1 MNPLFLLILLAGA
14 APVLAAGKSQV
25 DELAMVQAEA
35 KAYREAWLELKRRD
49 ELLGLSA
56 LSPEARDSHDKVA
69 RLAGELIRSEKA
81 RQDVFAKAKSAV
93 ETAVQWAAETEAAKR
108 ASARS
113 EFESAKRALE
123 ATMQKA
129 SAPRPMATGLTDA
142 QIVAVDREQ
151 QALVLNLGTLQ
162 GAKEGMPFRILRK
175 DQVIGSCRL
184 IEVREMTSAG
194 LPEQLAKGIQPE
206 VGDRVAVLAE
216 K

>member
-1 MNPLFLLILLAGA
+1 MTSTLTILLFSAVSA
-14 APVLAAGKSQV
+14 LAANTAKV
-25 DELAMVQAEA
+25 DELAMAQAEA

-49 ELLGLSA
+49 ELLGVAS

-81 RQDVFAKAKSAV
+81 RQEVFEKAKAAVESAV
-93 ETAVQWAAETEAAKR
+93 KWAAETD
-108 ASARS
+108 ASKKAVARS
-113 EFESAKRALE
+113 DFESAKRTLE
-123 ATMQKA
+123 ATMKKGSEPRAMA
-129 SAPRPMATGLTDA
+129 SGLTDA
-142 QIVAVDREQ
+142 QIVAVDRNQ
-151 QALVLNLGTLQ
+151 QAVVLNLGSLQ

-194 LPEQLAKGIQPE
+194 LPEQLGQGIQIE

>member
-1 MNPLFLLILLAGA
+1 MKSFLLLFAFALPAMA
-14 APVLAAGKSQV
+14 ANTPKV
-25 DELAMVQAEA
+25 DELAMAQAEA
-35 KAYREAWLELKRRD
+35 KAYREAWLDLKRRD
-49 ELLGLSA
+49 ELLGISS

-81 RQDVFAKAKSAV
+81 RQDVFAKAKAAV
-93 ETAVQWAAETEAAKR
+93 EAAVKWAAETDAGKR
-108 ASARS
+108 AAARS
-113 EFESAKRALE
+113 DFESAKRTLE
-123 ATMQKA
+123 ATMQKTAEPRAMA
-129 SAPRPMATGLTDA
+129 SGLTDA
-142 QIVAVDREQ
+142 QIVAVDRDQ
-151 QALVLNLGTLQ
+151 QAVVLNLGSLQ

-194 LPEQLAKGIQPE
+194 LPEQLGKGIQLE

>member
-1 MNPLFLLILLAGA
+1 MKSFLLLFAFALPAMA
-14 APVLAAGKSQV
+14 ANTPKV
-25 DELAMVQAEA
+25 DELAMAQAEA
-35 KAYREAWLELKRRD
+35 KAYREAWLDLKRRD
-49 ELLGLSA
+49 ELLGVSS

-93 ETAVQWAAETEAAKR
+93 EAAVKWAAETDAGKR
-108 ASARS
+108 AAARS
-113 EFESAKRALE
+113 DFESAKRTLE
-123 ATMQKA
+123 ATMQK
-129 SAPRPMATGLTDA
+129 SAEPRAMATGLTDA
-142 QIVAVDREQ
+142 QIVAVDRDQ
-151 QALVLNLGTLQ
+151 QAVVLNLGSLQ

-194 LPEQLAKGIQPE
+194 LPEQLGKGIQLE

>member
-1 MNPLFLLILLAGA
+1 MKPLFLLLVVAT
-14 APVLAAGKSQV
+14 PVLAATPSKV
-25 DELAMVQAEA
+25 DELAMAQSEA

-49 ELLGLSA
+49 ELLGIAA

-81 RQDVFAKAKSAV
+81 RQDVLAKAKATIEAAV
-93 ETAVQWAAETEAAKR
+93 KWAAESDANKR
-108 ASARS
+108 AAARS
-113 EFESAKRALE
+113 DFESAKRTLE
-123 ATMQKA
+123 ATMKKNSEPRAMA
-129 SAPRPMATGLTDA
+129 SGLTDA
-142 QIVAVDREQ
+142 QIVAVDRNQ
-151 QALVLNLGTLQ
+151 QAVVLNLGSLQ

-194 LPEQLAKGIQPE
+194 LPEQLGQGIQIE

>member
-1 MNPLFLLILLAGA
+1 MMSTLAILLVSVVSVFAVNTA
-14 APVLAAGKSQV
+14 KV
-25 DELAMVQAEA
+25 DELAMAQAEA

-49 ELLGLSA
+49 ELLGVAS

-81 RQDVFAKAKSAV
+81 RQEVFEKAKAAVESAV
-93 ETAVQWAAETEAAKR
+93 KWAAETD
-108 ASARS
+108 ASKKATARS
-113 EFESAKRALE
+113 DFESAKRTLE
-123 ATMQKA
+123 ATMKKNSEPRAMA
-129 SAPRPMATGLTDA
+129 SGLTDA
-142 QIVAVDREQ
+142 QIVAVDRNQ
-151 QALVLNLGTLQ
+151 QAVVLNLGSLQ

-194 LPEQLAKGIQPE
+194 LPEQLGQGIQIE

>member
-1 MNPLFLLILLAGA
+1 MMSTLAILLVSAVSVFA
-14 APVLAAGKSQV
+14 ANTAKV
-25 DELAMVQAEA
+25 DELAMAQAEA

-49 ELLGLSA
+49 ELLGVAS

-81 RQDVFAKAKSAV
+81 RQVVFEKAKAAVESAV
-93 ETAVQWAAETEAAKR
+93 KWAAETD
-108 ASARS
+108 ASKKATARS
-113 EFESAKRALE
+113 DFESAKRTLE
-123 ATMQKA
+123 ATMKKNSEPRAMA
-129 SAPRPMATGLTDA
+129 SGLTDA
-142 QIVAVDREQ
+142 QIVAVDRNQ
-151 QALVLNLGTLQ
+151 QAVVLNLGSLQ

-194 LPEQLAKGIQPE
+194 LPEQLGQGIQIE

>member
-1 MNPLFLLILLAGA
+1 MTSTLTILLVSTVSA
-14 APVLAAGKSQV
+14 LAANTGKV
-25 DELAMVQAEA
+25 DELAMAQAEA
-35 KAYREAWLELKRRD
+35 KAYREAWLDLKRRD
-49 ELLGLSA
+49 ELLGVAS

-81 RQDVFAKAKSAV
+81 RQEVFGKAKAAVESAV
-93 ETAVQWAAETEAAKR
+93 KWAAETDASKKAA
-108 ASARS
+108 ARS
-113 EFESAKRALE
+113 DFESAKRTLE
-123 ATMQKA
+123 ATMKKSSEPRAMA
-129 SAPRPMATGLTDA
+129 SGLTDA
-142 QIVAVDREQ
+142 QIVAVDRNQ
-151 QALVLNLGTLQ
+151 QAVVLNLGSLQ

-194 LPEQLAKGIQPE
+194 LPEQLGQGIQIE

>member
-1 MNPLFLLILLAGA
+1 MMSTLAILLVSVVSVFAVNTA
-14 APVLAAGKSQV
+14 KV
-25 DELAMVQAEA
+25 DELAMAQAEA

-49 ELLGLSA
+49 ELLGVAS

-81 RQDVFAKAKSAV
+81 RQEVFEKAKAAVESAV
-93 ETAVQWAAETEAAKR
+93 KWAAETD
-108 ASARS
+108 ASKKATARS
-113 EFESAKRALE
+113 DFESAKRTLE
-123 ATMQKA
+123 ATMKKN
-129 SAPRPMATGLTDA
+129 SEPRAMGSGLTDA
-142 QIVAVDREQ
+142 QIVAVDRNQ
-151 QALVLNLGTLQ
+151 QAVVLNLGSLQ

-194 LPEQLAKGIQPE
+194 LPEQLGQGIQIE

>member
-1 MNPLFLLILLAGA
+1 MKSFLLLFAFALPAMA
-14 APVLAAGKSQV
+14 ANTPKV
-25 DELAMVQAEA
+25 DELAMAQAEA
-35 KAYREAWLELKRRD
+35 KAYREAWLDLKRRD
-49 ELLGLSA
+49 ELLGVSS

-81 RQDVFAKAKSAV
+81 RQDVFAKAKAAV
-93 ETAVQWAAETEAAKR
+93 EAAVKWAAETDAGKR
-108 ASARS
+108 AAARS
-113 EFESAKRALE
+113 DFESAKRTLE
-123 ATMQKA
+123 ATMQKTAEPRAMA
-129 SAPRPMATGLTDA
+129 SGLTDA
-142 QIVAVDREQ
+142 QIVAVDRDQ
-151 QALVLNLGTLQ
+151 QAVVLNLGSLQ

-194 LPEQLAKGIQPE
+194 LPEQLGKGIQLE

>member
-1 MNPLFLLILLAGA
+1 MKSFLLLFAFALPAMA
-14 APVLAAGKSQV
+14 ANTPKV
-25 DELAMVQAEA
+25 DELAMAQAEA
-35 KAYREAWLELKRRD
+35 KAYREAWLDLKRRD
-49 ELLGLSA
+49 ELLGISS

-81 RQDVFAKAKSAV
+81 RQDVFAKAKAAV
-93 ETAVQWAAETEAAKR
+93 EAAVKWAAETDAGKR
-108 ASARS
+108 AAARS
-113 EFESAKRALE
+113 DFESAKRTLE
-123 ATMQKA
+123 ATMQKTA
-129 SAPRPMATGLTDA
+129 EPRAMATGLTDA
-142 QIVAVDREQ
+142 QIVAVDRDQ
-151 QALVLNLGTLQ
+151 QAVVLNLGSLQ

-194 LPEQLAKGIQPE
+194 LPEQLGKGIQLE

>member
-1 MNPLFLLILLAGA
+1 MKSFLLLFAFALPAMA
-14 APVLAAGKSQV
+14 ANTPKV
-25 DELAMVQAEA
+25 DELAMAQAEA
-35 KAYREAWLELKRRD
+35 RAYREAWLDLKRRD
-49 ELLGLSA
+49 ELLGVSS

-81 RQDVFAKAKSAV
+81 RQDVFAKAKLAV
-93 ETAVQWAAETEAAKR
+93 EAAVKWAAETDAGKR
-108 ASARS
+108 AAARS
-113 EFESAKRALE
+113 DFESAKRTLE
-123 ATMQKA
+123 ATMQKTA
-129 SAPRPMATGLTDA
+129 EPRAVATGLTDA
-142 QIVAVDREQ
+142 QIVAVDRDQ
-151 QALVLNLGTLQ
+151 QAVVLNLGNLQ

-194 LPEQLAKGIQPE
+194 LPEQLGKGIQLE

>member
-1 MNPLFLLILLAGA
+1 MKFFLLALFTATT
-14 APVLAAGKSQV
+14 PVFAKAKI
-25 DELAMVQAEA
+25 DELAMAQAEA

-49 ELLGLSA
+49 ELLGLAS

-81 RQDVFAKAKSAV
+81 RLEIFDKAKSAV
-93 ETAVQWAAETEAAKR
+93 EAAVRWAAESDAAKR
-108 ASARS
+108 ATARS
-113 EFESAKRALE
+113 EFESAKRTLE
-123 ATMQKA
+123 ATMKQALVTRPTA
-129 SAPRPMATGLTDA
+129 SGLTDA
-142 QIVAVDREQ
+142 QIVAVDRDQ
-151 QALVLNLGTLQ
+151 QAVVLNLGSLQ

-175 DQVIGSCRL
+175 NQVIGSCRL

-194 LPEQLAKGIQPE
+194 LPEQLVKNTQPE

>member
-1 MNPLFLLILLAGA
+1 MKSILSIFLASA
-14 APVLAAGKSQV
+14 FSVLAAGNAKI
-25 DELAMVQAEA
+25 DELSMAQAEA

-49 ELLGLSA
+49 ELLGVAS

-69 RLAGELIRSEKA
+69 RLAGELIRSERA
-81 RQDVFAKAKSAV
+81 RQEVFEKAKAAV
-93 ETAVQWAAETEAAKR
+93 EAAVKWAAESDASKKAA
-108 ASARS
+108 ARS
-113 EFESAKRALE
+113 DFESAKRTLE
-123 ATMQKA
+123 ATMKQA
-129 SAPRPMATGLTDA
+129 SAPRAMATGLTDA
-142 QIVAVDREQ
+142 QVVAVDRNQ
-151 QALVLNLGTLQ
+151 QAVVLNLGSLQ

-194 LPEQLAKGIQPE
+194 LPEQLVQGIQPE

>member
-1 MNPLFLLILLAGA
+1 MMSTLAILLVSAVSVFA
-14 APVLAAGKSQV
+14 ANTAKV

-35 KAYREAWLELKRRD
+35 KAYREAWLKLKRRD
-49 ELLGLSA
+49 ELLGVAS

-81 RQDVFAKAKSAV
+81 RQEVFEKAKAAVESAV
-93 ETAVQWAAETEAAKR
+93 KWAAEID
-108 ASARS
+108 ASKKATARS
-113 EFESAKRALE
+113 DFESAKRTLE
-123 ATMQKA
+123 ATMKKNSEPRAMA
-129 SAPRPMATGLTDA
+129 SGLTDA
-142 QIVAVDREQ
+142 QIVAVDRNQ
-151 QALVLNLGTLQ
+151 QAVVLNLGSLQ

-194 LPEQLAKGIQPE
+194 LPEQLGQGIQIE

>member
-1 MNPLFLLILLAGA
+1 MTSTLTILLFSAVSA
-14 APVLAAGKSQV
+14 LAANTAKV
-25 DELAMVQAEA
+25 DELAMAQAEA

-49 ELLGLSA
+49 ELLGVAS

-81 RQDVFAKAKSAV
+81 RQEVFEKAKAAVESAV
-93 ETAVQWAAETEAAKR
+93 KWAAETDASKKAAV
-108 ASARS
+108 RS
-113 EFESAKRALE
+113 DFESAKRTLE
-123 ATMQKA
+123 ATMKKSSEPRAMA
-129 SAPRPMATGLTDA
+129 SGLTDA
-142 QIVAVDREQ
+142 QIVAVDRNQ
-151 QALVLNLGTLQ
+151 QAVVLNLGSMQ

-194 LPEQLAKGIQPE
+194 LPEQLGQGIQIE

>member
-1 MNPLFLLILLAGA
+1 MKSFLLCFVIALPA
-14 APVLAAGKSQV
+14 LAAKPAKV
-25 DELAMVQAEA
+25 DELAMAQAEA
-35 KAYREAWLELKRRD
+35 NAYREAWLDLKRRD
-49 ELLGLSA
+49 ELLGIAA

-81 RQDVFAKAKSAV
+81 RQEVYEKAKGMVEAAV
-93 ETAVQWAAETEAAKR
+93 KWAAETDAAKR

-113 EFESAKRALE
+113 DFESAKRTLE
-123 ATMQKA
+123 ATMKRAAEPRAMA
-129 SAPRPMATGLTDA
+129 SGLTDA
-142 QIVAVDREQ
+142 RIVAVDHNQ
-151 QALVLNLGTLQ
+151 QAGVLNLGSLQ
-162 GAKEGMPFRILRK
+162 GAREGMPFRILRQ

>member
-1 MNPLFLLILLAGA
+1 MKPLFLLLVVAT
-14 APVLAAGKSQV
+14 PVLAATPSKV
-25 DELAMVQAEA
+25 DELALAQSEA
-35 KAYREAWLELKRRD
+35 RAYREAWLELKRRD
-49 ELLGLSA
+49 ELLGITS

-81 RQDVFAKAKSAV
+81 RQDVFTKAKATIEAAV
-93 ETAVQWAAETEAAKR
+93 KWAAESDADKR
-108 ASARS
+108 AAARS
-113 EFESAKRALE
+113 DFESAKRTLE
-123 ATMQKA
+123 ATMKKSAEPRAMA
-129 SAPRPMATGLTDA
+129 SGLTDA
-142 QIVAVDREQ
+142 QIVAVDRNQ
-151 QALVLNLGTLQ
+151 QAVVLNLGSLQ

-194 LPEQLAKGIQPE
+194 LPEQLAQGIQPE

>member
-1 MNPLFLLILLAGA
+1 MKSILPILLASA
-14 APVLAAGKSQV
+14 ASVLASNNAKV
-25 DELAMVQAEA
+25 DQLAMAQAEA

-49 ELLGLSA
+49 ELLGIAS

-81 RQDVFAKAKSAV
+81 RQEVFEKAKAAV
-93 ETAVQWAAETEAAKR
+93 EAAVKWAAESDASKKAA
-108 ASARS
+108 ARS
-113 EFESAKRALE
+113 DFESAKRTLE
-123 ATMQKA
+123 ATMKKTA
-129 SAPRPMATGLTDA
+129 EPRPMASGLTDA
-142 QIVAVDREQ
+142 RIVAVDRDQ
-151 QALVLNLGTLQ
+151 QAVVLNLGSLQ

-194 LPEQLAKGIQPE
+194 LPEQLAQGIQPE

>member
-1 MNPLFLLILLAGA
+1 MSRFFLVLLATVPAFA
-14 APVLAAGKSQV
+14 ANSPKV
-25 DELAMVQAEA
+25 DELALAQAEA
-35 KAYREAWLELKRRD
+35 KAYREAWLDLKRRD
-49 ELLGLSA
+49 ELLGVAS

-81 RQDVFAKAKSAV
+81 RQEVFDKAKATAEAAV
-93 ETAVQWAAETEAAKR
+93 KWAAESDAEKR
-108 ASARS
+108 ASARAD
-113 EFESAKRALE
+113 FESAKRTLE

-129 SAPRPMATGLTDA
+129 WAPRAMASGLTDA
-142 QIVAVDREQ
+142 QIVAVDRNQ
-151 QALVLNLGTLQ
+151 QAVVLNLGSLQ
-162 GAKEGMPFRILRK
+162 GAKEGMPFRILRN

-194 LPEQLAKGIQPE
+194 LPEQLAKDIRLE

>member
-1 MNPLFLLILLAGA
+1 MIPTLAILLVSAVSAFA
-14 APVLAAGKSQV
+14 ANPAKVN
-25 DELAMVQAEA
+25 ELAMAQAEA

-49 ELLGLSA
+49 ELLGVAS

-81 RQDVFAKAKSAV
+81 RQDVFDKAKAAVESAV
-93 ETAVQWAAETEAAKR
+93 KWAAEADASKKAA
-108 ASARS
+108 ARS
-113 EFESAKRALE
+113 DFESAKRTLE
-123 ATMQKA
+123 ATMKKSSEPRAMA
-129 SAPRPMATGLTDA
+129 SGLTDA
-142 QIVAVDREQ
+142 QVVAVDRNQ
-151 QALVLNLGTLQ
+151 QAVVLNLGSLQ

-194 LPEQLAKGIQPE
+194 LPEQLGQGIQIE

>member
-1 MNPLFLLILLAGA
+1 MMSTLAILLVSLVSVFA
-14 APVLAAGKSQV
+14 ANTAKV
-25 DELAMVQAEA
+25 DELAMAQAEA

-49 ELLGLSA
+49 ELLGVAS

-81 RQDVFAKAKSAV
+81 RQEVFEKAKAAVESAV
-93 ETAVQWAAETEAAKR
+93 KWAAETD
-108 ASARS
+108 ASKKATARS
-113 EFESAKRALE
+113 DFESAKRTLE
-123 ATMQKA
+123 ATMKKNSEPRAMA
-129 SAPRPMATGLTDA
+129 SGLIDA
-142 QIVAVDREQ
+142 QIVAVDRNQ
-151 QALVLNLGTLQ
+151 QAVVLNLGSLQ

-194 LPEQLAKGIQPE
+194 LPEQLGQGIQIE

>member
-1 MNPLFLLILLAGA
+1 MMSTLAILLVSVVSVFA
-14 APVLAAGKSQV
+14 ANTAKV
-25 DELAMVQAEA
+25 DELAMAQAEA

-49 ELLGLSA
+49 ELLGVAS

-81 RQDVFAKAKSAV
+81 RQEVFEKAKAAVESAV
-93 ETAVQWAAETEAAKR
+93 KWAAEID
-108 ASARS
+108 ASKKAVARS
-113 EFESAKRALE
+113 DFESAKRTLE
-123 ATMQKA
+123 ATMKKNSEPRAMA
-129 SAPRPMATGLTDA
+129 SGLTDA
-142 QIVAVDREQ
+142 QIVAVDRNQ
-151 QALVLNLGTLQ
+151 QAVVLNLGSLQ

-194 LPEQLAKGIQPE
+194 LPEQLGQGIQIE

>member
-1 MNPLFLLILLAGA
+1 MISALAIFLASA
-14 APVLAAGKSQV
+14 FSVLAANTAKV
-25 DELAMVQAEA
+25 DELAMAQAEA

-49 ELLGLSA
+49 ELLGVAS

-81 RQDVFAKAKSAV
+81 RQEVFEKAKAAVESAV
-93 ETAVQWAAETEAAKR
+93 KWAAETDAAKK
-108 ASARS
+108 AAARS
-113 EFESAKRALE
+113 DFESAKRTLE
-123 ATMQKA
+123 ATMKKSSEPRALA
-129 SAPRPMATGLTDA
+129 SGLTDA
-142 QIVAVDREQ
+142 QIVAVDRNQ
-151 QALVLNLGTLQ
+151 QAVVLNLGSLQ

-194 LPEQLAKGIQPE
+194 LPEQLGQGIQIE

>member
-1 MNPLFLLILLAGA
+1 MKSFILFILVAFPAVA
-14 APVLAAGKSQV
+14 ANSPKV
-25 DELAMVQAEA
+25 DELAMSQAEA
-35 KAYREAWLELKRRD
+35 KAYREAWLDLKRRD
-49 ELLGLSA
+49 ELLGVAS

-81 RQDVFAKAKSAV
+81 RQEVFAKAKAAV
-93 ETAVQWAAETEAAKR
+93 EAAVKWAAETDATRRAA
-108 ASARS
+108 ARS
-113 EFESAKRALE
+113 DFESAKRTLD

-129 SAPRPMATGLTDA
+129 ADPRAMASGLTDA
-142 QIVAVDREQ
+142 QIVAVDRNR
-151 QALVLNLGTLQ
+151 QAVVLNLGSLQ

-194 LPEQLAKGIQPE
+194 LPEQLGKDIQPE

>member
-1 MNPLFLLILLAGA
+1 MTSTLSILLVSTVSAFA
-14 APVLAAGKSQV
+14 VNTTKV
-25 DELAMVQAEA
+25 DELAMAQAEI

-49 ELLGLSA
+49 ELLGVAS
-56 LSPEARDSHDKVA
+56 LSPEVRDSHDKVA

-81 RQDVFAKAKSAV
+81 RQEVFQKAKAAV
-93 ETAVQWAAETEAAKR
+93 ENAMNWAAENDASKKAA
-108 ASARS
+108 ARS
-113 EFESAKRALE
+113 DFESAKRTLE
-123 ATMQKA
+123 ATMKK
-129 SAPRPMATGLTDA
+129 SSEPRAVALGLTDA
-142 QIVAVDREQ
+142 QIVAVDRNQ
-151 QALVLNLGTLQ
+151 QAVVLNLGSLQ

-194 LPEQLAKGIQPE
+194 LPEQLGQGIQIE

>member
-1 MNPLFLLILLAGA
+1 MKSFLLLLAFTL
-14 APVLAAGKSQV
+14 PVLAANTAKV
-25 DELAMVQAEA
+25 DELAMAQAEA
-35 KAYREAWLELKRRD
+35 KAYREAWLDLKRRD
-49 ELLGLSA
+49 ELLGVSS
-56 LSPEARDSHDKVA
+56 LSPDARDSHDKVA

-81 RQDVFAKAKSAV
+81 RQEVFAKAKAAV
-93 ETAVQWAAETEAAKR
+93 EAAVKWAAETDASKR

-113 EFESAKRALE
+113 DFESAKRTLE
-123 ATMQKA
+123 ATMQKTA
-129 SAPRPMATGLTDA
+129 EPRAMATGLTDA
-142 QIVAVDREQ
+142 QIVAVDRDQ
-151 QALVLNLGTLQ
+151 QAVVLNLGSLQ

-194 LPEQLAKGIQPE
+194 LPEQLGKGVQLE